1 MSSQSLFTHSQSFKQ
16 LPQKMDDSKNMKK
29 KPPEDMIKDIS
40 EKAERSRRAKMW
52 GDGIN
57 RYFPVKGPFAQICIC
72 LCTDCDFIANRYCLQ
87 GEREM
92 M

>member
-1 MSSQSLFTHSQSFKQ
+1 
-16 LPQKMDDSKNMKK
+16 
-29 KPPEDMIKDIS
+29 MIKDIS